1 MLTETLV
8 MAQDTPPVTFDSVPA
23 IERPED
29 LFAVA
34 TAMEREAARRY
45 DQLAERM
52 DDIDVPDLAALFRR
66 LKAMESEHEE
76 GIQAWA
82 SRAEVEP
89 EQRLSFTWDMAE
101 GIAEAALAD
110 AGGAE
115 SLTSYKALQLAVRNE
130 ERAFAFYANVAAKS
144 SDPTVREYAE
154 RMADEELHHVALLRL
169 ERRHAWRAEHG
180 GSSPSQAPDV
190 ETVEDLA
197 AWLADR
203 DAEAAARHRMSAAVA
218 RLSGDPQTAAL
229 LEDQAARRD
238 PQAAPATDADLGDAV
253 SLVQMLRHE
262 IRLANEEYDMLMRV
276 VDRAQDEA
284 VLALAQE
291 TVAGTI
297 ARLAA
302 LRDRTAALEAASAR
316 DPRV

>member
-1 MLTETLV
+1 

-82 SRAEVEP
+82 TRAEVAP
-89 EQRLSFTWDMAE
+89 EQRLTFTWDMAE
-101 GIAEAALAD
+101 GIGETALAD

-144 SDPTVREYAE
+144 SDSTVREYAE

-180 GSSPSQAPDV
+180 GSGATAAPDI
-190 ETVEDLA
+190 ETAEDLRD
-197 AWLADR
+197 WLADR
-203 DAEAAARHRMSAAVA
+203 DAEAAARNRFSAAVA
-218 RLSGDPQTAAL
+218 RLSGDAASADL
-229 LEDQAARRD
+229 LDEVAARRD
-238 PQAAPATDADLGDAV
+238 PSSAPATEADLGDAV

-262 IRLANEEYDMLMRV
+262 IRLENEDYDLLMRII
-276 VDRAQDEA
+276 DEARDPA

-291 TVAGTI
+291 AVAACV

-302 LRDRTAALEAASAR
+302 LRDRMAALEAASERDAR
-316 DPRV
+316 T